1 MAEQETQQARA
12 SVARNAGIISLAV
25 MASRVLGLVRDQVF
39 AALFG
44 AGLQYDAFLTAFR
57 IPNLLRDLFAEG
69 ALSAAFVTT
78 FTQVQQTKGEHEAF
92 RLSNRVATAL
102 MILLSLI
109 CIVGWIFAPSIV
121 YLLAPGFFDVLGKA
135 DLTVHLTRIMIP
147 FLLLIA
153 LTAKAMGIMIA
164 SNNLAIPANT

>member
-1 MAEQETQQARA
+1 MAEQETQRARA

-78 FTQVQQTKGEHEAF
+78 FSQVLATKGEEKAI
-92 RLSNRVATAL
+92 RLSNRVATL
-102 MILLSLI
+102 IILVITPISLVAWWHAPA
-109 CIVGWIFAPSIV
+109 IVHM
-121 YLLAPGFFDVLGKA
+121 LAPGFYDVPG
-135 DLTVHLTRIMIP
+135 
-147 FLLLIA
+147 
-153 LTAKAMGIMIA
+153 
-164 SNNLAIPANT
+164 

>member
-1 MAEQETQQARA
+1 MNQDRAQHGRA
-12 SVARNAGIISLAV
+12 SVARNAGVISVAV

-39 AALFG
+39 AVLFG

-78 FTQVQQTKGEHEAF
+78 FTQTLETKGEQEAF
-92 RLSNRVATAL
+92 RLSNRVATLL
-102 MILLSLI
+102 MIILSLI
-109 CIVGWIFAPSIV
+109 CIVGWIFAPAIV
-121 YLLAPGFFDVLGKA
+121 DLLAPGFFEVPGKA
-135 DLTVHLTRIMIP
+135 SLTIHLTRIMIP

-153 LTAKAMGIMIA
+153 LAAKAMGILNA
-164 SNNLAIPANT
+164 RNNFAV

>member
-1 MAEQETQQARA
+1 MESVELQSAEQPRA
-12 SVARNAGIISLAV
+12 SVAHNAGIISLAV

-78 FTQVQQTKGEHEAF
+78 FSQVLTKKGEAEAL
-92 RLSNRVATAL
+92 RLSNRV
-102 MILLSLI
+102 
-109 CIVGWIFAPSIV
+109 
-121 YLLAPGFFDVLGKA
+121 
-135 DLTVHLTRIMIP
+135 
-147 FLLLIA
+147 
-153 LTAKAMGIMIA
+153 
-164 SNNLAIPANT
+164 

>member
-1 MAEQETQQARA
+1 MLSKSVVSLSHNFYRLATIRSASTAGAFHANSIETATFEIMEADRAQQARA

-44 AGLQYDAFLTAFR
+44 AGVQFDAFVTAFR

-78 FTQVQQTKGEHEAF
+78 FTQTLQSKGKEAAI
-92 RLSNRVATAL
+92 RLSNYVATL
-102 MILLSLI
+102 IILFI
-109 CIVGWIFAPSIV
+109 
-121 YLLAPGFFDVLGKA
+121 
-135 DLTVHLTRIMIP
+135 
-147 FLLLIA
+147 
-153 LTAKAMGIMIA
+153 
-164 SNNLAIPANT
+164 

>member
-1 MAEQETQQARA
+1 MESVELQSAEHPR
-12 SVARNAGIISLAV
+12 SNVARNAGIVSLAV

-78 FTQVQQTKGEHEAF
+78 FAQGLEKRGEEEAF
-92 RLSNRVATAL
+92 RLSNRIATA
-102 MILLSLI
+102 MILV
-109 CIVGWIFAPSIV
+109 VG
-121 YLLAPGFFDVLGKA
+121 
-135 DLTVHLTRIMIP
+135 
-147 FLLLIA
+147 
-153 LTAKAMGIMIA
+153 
-164 SNNLAIPANT
+164 